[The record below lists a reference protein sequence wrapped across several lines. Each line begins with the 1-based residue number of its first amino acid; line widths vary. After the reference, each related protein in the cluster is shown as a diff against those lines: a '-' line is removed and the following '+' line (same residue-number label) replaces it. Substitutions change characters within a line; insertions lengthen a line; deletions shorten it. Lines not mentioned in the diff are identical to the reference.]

1 MAQQPRC
8 KTSTRGCAA
17 TPRII
22 KKAPEQGFRGHQ
34 RSRPSQGRWEGAASQ
49 NEDEE
54 IECVRIL
61 RARQAT
67 LQLEARQL
75 KIEAAKRAAERARA
89 RQGLNLLTRESLF
102 HAGGRWQNR
111 ICVARVRAFGPH
123 CCSDGLSWALRAANK
138 LVWLLWLQGSAD

>member
-8 KTSTRGCAA
+8 KTSTRGCA
-17 TPRII
+17 
-22 KKAPEQGFRGHQ
+22 KKAPAQGLRGHQ
-34 RSRPSQGRWEGAASQ
+34 RSRPSQGRLEGAASED
-49 NEDEE
+49 EDEE

-111 ICVARVRAFGPH
+111 GRGRSAHTVALMV
-123 CCSDGLSWALRAANK
+123 
-138 LVWLLWLQGSAD
+138 